1 RKKRRWRQRKEQ
13 RLYLQLSDGLECLE
27 HICREGCTTVG
38 PYDVETAKK
47 PSPCDKYATCQGV
60 QMLIKHLVLCK
71 RRASGV
77 GCCRCNRMWQLLR
90 LHSSICDHPD
100 SCRVPLCRLLALTGN
115 SNGKQTEN
123 EGGCEV
129 EAACE
134 EGLLGQS
141 YVVAV
146 STQEKERGGAEG
158 NNGQNCS
165 CIENL
170 QIILS
175 FYGN

>member
-1 RKKRRWRQRKEQ
+1 ME
-13 RLYLQLSDGLECLE
+13 S
-27 HICREGCTTVG
+27 T
-38 PYDVETAKK
+38 
-47 PSPCDKYATCQGV
+47 
-60 QMLIKHLVLCK
+60 
-71 RRASGV
+71 
-77 GCCRCNRMWQLLR
+77 
-90 LHSSICDHPD
+90 
-100 SCRVPLCRLLALTGN
+100 
-115 SNGKQTEN
+115 TEN
-123 EGGCEV
+123 GRGCEV

-175 FYGN
+175 FHGN